1 MDRSNHTAVINSL
14 ISLRD
19 KVAPISEQLVFS
31 DQREH
36 MMSFRLAVM
45 KFLQECSDQKIGKFC
60 DQSYTTHIRFRA
72 IKWMI
77 MAIKWMISPLR
88 SSFLGP
94 GHVLSHIHPDT
105 YDIRTNRRV
114 PVCLLISFSYHFDQ
128 GNWET
133 PWLVVEPP
141 L

>member
-1 MDRSNHTAVINSL
+1 MDRSNHRAVINSL
-14 ISLRD
+14 ISSRA

-45 KFLQECSDQKIGKFC
+45 KFLQECSDQKLWKFC

-77 MAIKWMISPLR
+77 MAIKRMISPLH

-94 GHVLSHIHPDT
+94 GHVLSHFHPDSYT
-105 YDIRTNRRV
+105 ISSRIV
-114 PVCLLISFSYHFDQ
+114 ESQFVC
-128 GNWET
+128 
-133 PWLVVEPP
+133 
-141 L
+141 